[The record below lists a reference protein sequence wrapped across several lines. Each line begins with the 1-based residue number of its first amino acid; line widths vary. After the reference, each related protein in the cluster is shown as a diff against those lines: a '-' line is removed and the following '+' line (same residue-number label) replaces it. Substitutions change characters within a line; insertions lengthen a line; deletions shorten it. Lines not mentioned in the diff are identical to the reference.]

1 MVGEEEGFK
10 VGAAVGDL
18 FGLDVGVTVGGA
30 RQRFAFAWNNFPS
43 GHVHEGFSLASTE
56 SSNVFSQIQVG
67 FVESVSER
75 AHFPALL
82 HDTPSHGLLSG
93 EGSGAEIEKLT
104 VLLPAK
110 DATPLSCAT
119 TAPFTVMEYEAP
131 VPHPPASL
139 S

>member
-1 MVGEEEGFK
+1 MVGEEEGLK

-18 FGLDVGVTVGGA
+18 FGLDVGVKVGGA
-30 RQRFAFAWNNFPS
+30 RQRFTFAWNNFPS
-43 GHVHEGFSLASTE
+43 GHVHEGFPLASTE
-56 SSNVFSQIQVG
+56 SSNEFSQIQVG

-93 EGSGAEIEKLT
+93 EGGEIEKLT
-104 VLLPAK
+104 PGGLLPSK
-110 DATPLSCAT
+110 DAKSLSRAT
-119 TAPFTVMEYEAP
+119 TAPFTVMEYEEP
-131 VPHPPASL
+131 VPHPPTL